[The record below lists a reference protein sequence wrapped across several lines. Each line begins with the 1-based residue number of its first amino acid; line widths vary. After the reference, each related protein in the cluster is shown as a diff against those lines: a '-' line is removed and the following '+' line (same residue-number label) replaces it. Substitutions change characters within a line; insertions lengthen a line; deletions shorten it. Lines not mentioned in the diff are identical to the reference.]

1 VSAPSC
7 TQDQTPFVIQINPG
21 SYVDLVFDDQNCGLI
36 PSLCL
41 SDFDKHG
48 VEKSV
53 DNFYR
58 RLLSLAQ
65 GSKSDVRVLPA
76 LNLVDASIRYFHISN
91 NLTPDGLPQGRWS
104 GCAVENDTRNLTIYN
119 VKSITSEK

>member
-1 VSAPSC
+1 
-7 TQDQTPFVIQINPG
+7 
-21 SYVDLVFDDQNCGLI
+21 
-36 PSLCL
+36 
-41 SDFDKHG
+41 

-53 DNFYR
+53 DDFYR

-65 GSKSDVRVLPA
+65 GSESDVRVLPA
-76 LNLVDASIRYFHISN
+76 LNLVDASIRYFHIPKR
-91 NLTPDGLPQGRWS
+91 LTPDGLPQGRLA